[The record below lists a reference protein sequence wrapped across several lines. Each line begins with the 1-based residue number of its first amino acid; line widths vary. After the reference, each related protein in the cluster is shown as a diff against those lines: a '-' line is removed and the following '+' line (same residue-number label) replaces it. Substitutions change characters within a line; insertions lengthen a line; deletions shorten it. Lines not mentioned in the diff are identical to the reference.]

1 MDGRAINFIED
12 VGWQGGGG
20 EGIRDR
26 WQIAS
31 EVGDE
36 SFGTCK
42 RTSANGS
49 CVLLALL
56 QESGGLRFGVT
67 VQTLENAQVF
77 VCLGWREERDVLKV
91 VCLTAIDGDADRKL
105 VGGWDIR

>member
-1 MDGRAINFIED
+1 MDGWAINFIED

-20 EGIRDR
+20 EGICNR

-49 CVLLALL
+49 CVLLAFL
-56 QESGGLRFGVT
+56 QESGGLRVGYRPST
-67 VQTLENAQVF
+67 GRRPSICMLGMEIEEGCLEG
-77 VCLGWREERDVLKV
+77 CLSD
-91 VCLTAIDGDADRKL
+91 CY
-105 VGGWDIR
+105 